1 MLNISILL
9 LDIVK
14 VLSGVANLAFDFGC
28 SNPCSFRDIT
38 FFFQIF
44 SENLDK
50 KFHKNLKLPSL

>member
-38 FFFQIF
+38 FIF
-44 SENLDK
+44 SNFFRKL
-50 KFHKNLKLPSL
+50 KFKNLNDTKK